1 MPPDDVDPVP
11 QSLVYL
17 KLISSQAPSL
27 PFVDEQALTDRSVF
41 LPCRV
46 SSANSAFLFLWLELC
61 IVLRVD
67 LVPDSHLP
75 ESFVDTERQM

>member
-17 KLISSQAPSL
+17 KIIPSQAPSL

-41 LPCRV
+41 LPLSV
-46 SSANSAFLFLWLELC
+46 SANSAFLFLWLELC
-61 IVLRVD
+61 VVLHVAPI
-67 LVPDSHLP
+67 PDSHLP
-75 ESFVDTERQM
+75 ESFVDTERHM

>member
-17 KLISSQAPSL
+17 KIIPSQALSL

-41 LPCRV
+41 LLTLLSF
-46 SSANSAFLFLWLELC
+46 SSGW
-61 IVLRVD
+61 
-67 LVPDSHLP
+67 
-75 ESFVDTERQM
+75 SFVLSYV